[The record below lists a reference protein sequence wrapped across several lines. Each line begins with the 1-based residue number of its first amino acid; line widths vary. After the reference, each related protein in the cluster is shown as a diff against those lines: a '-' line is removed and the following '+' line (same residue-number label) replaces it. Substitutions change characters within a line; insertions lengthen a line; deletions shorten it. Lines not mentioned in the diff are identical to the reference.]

1 MLQLPEVSK
10 VKSAVAGKKRE
21 SSNVYV
27 SVKQEKSKNAII
39 EIMELNEN

>member
-10 VKSAVAGKKRE
+10 VKTLPCQKK

-27 SVKQEKSKNAII
+27 SVQQEKSKNAII